1 MTTQTYAAFPASDV
15 LQDFNTRFISNINA
29 GVGSPQATLLIQG
42 LNQFVDECLDYYFLR
57 PVEMVKLGGVGKKI
71 VNGGVSGIKKTAKLA
86 ISKIV
91 CKLSNEELKP
101 IAAYIDSMMKDVQK
115 GDKTITYIAVPV
127 SEQLSGG
134 LRSATHVGRNGDPHR
149 VAEDF
154 SLALCGL
161 IDESLAQYFEEP
173 LNLLHMGFLMEKI
186 AKVATESTRSAAHTV
201 VKKVPKTM
209 SEKELLMFFEFAD
222 SLLLDAQALAA

>member
-1 MTTQTYAAFPASDV
+1 MSTQTYAAFPASNK
-15 LQDFNTRFISNINA
+15 LQDLNTCFISNINS
-29 GVGSPQATLLIQG
+29 GVSHSQSALLVEG

-57 PVEMVKLGGVGKKI
+57 PVEMVRLGGVGRKV
-71 VNGGVSGIKKTAKLA
+71 VNGGVSAIKKTAKLA

-91 CKLSNEELKP
+91 SKLSNEELKP
-101 IAAYIDSMMKDVQK
+101 IAAYIDSMMIEVKK
-115 GDKTITYIAVPV
+115 GDRTITYIAVPV

-134 LRSATHVGRNGDPHR
+134 LRSATHNGRNGDPHS
-149 VAEDF
+149 VAGDF
-154 SLALCGL
+154 SYALCDL

-173 LNLLHMGFLMEKI
+173 LSLLHMGFLMEKM

-209 SEKELLMFFEFAD
+209 SDKELLMFFDFAD
-222 SLLLDAQALAA
+222 SLLLDSQSLAA